1 MKIFL
6 LVAIAAL
13 PFIQSCKEGKSAN
26 SDGKSEMTNT
36 QMAAPNET
44 NDDFINMLGSYTG
57 DFGDT
62 KITVLL
68 TTISKDSVKGS
79 SIVAGN
85 DRPFEGTVA
94 TNSTG
99 GMVLTAKEP
108 GSDKHDGTFTFNINS
123 SNKSVLAGTWQ
134 PYDTAAGKA
143 KSFNL
148 AKKAFTYNPNDGST
162 DASKRL
168 LKTED
173 VENEDKYSL
182 SFMRNE
188 IFARHGYSFSRK
200 ETRQMFEVQD
210 WYVPRSINVTA
221 ELTDI
226 ERKNISLI
234 KKYEKYAE
242 EYGDDYGR

>member
-1 MKIFL
+1 MKKFL
-6 LVAIAAL
+6 LIAFAASSFL
-13 PFIQSCKEGKSAN
+13 QSCKEGKSAN
-26 SDGKSEMTNT
+26 SDGTTEMANT
-36 QMAAPNET
+36 KMAAPNAT
-44 NDDFINMLGSYTG
+44 NDDFVSMLGSYSG
-57 DFGDT
+57 DFGDS

-68 TTISKDSVKGS
+68 TTITKDSVKGS

-94 TNSTG
+94 MNSTG
-99 GMVLTAKEP
+99 GMVLSAKEP
-108 GSDKHDGTFTFNINS
+108 GNDKHDGTFTFNLDS
-123 SNKSVLAGTWQ
+123 ANKSVLAGTWQ
-134 PYDTAAGKA
+134 PYDAAAGKA
-143 KSFNL
+143 KTFTL

-162 DASKRL
+162 DGSKRL

-173 VENEDKYSL
+173 VENENKYYL

-210 WYVPRSINVTA
+210 WYVPRSVNVTD

-226 ERKNISLI
+226 EKKNIALI
-234 KKYEKYAE
+234 KKYEKYAKE
-242 EYGDDYGR
+242 FGDDYGR

>member
-1 MKIFL
+1 MKRFL
-6 LVAIAAL
+6 LVAITAI
-13 PFIQSCKEGKSAN
+13 PFVQSCKEGKSAN
-26 SDGKSEMTNT
+26 SDGKSEMANT
-36 QMAAPNET
+36 EMASPNAT
-44 NDDFINMLGSYTG
+44 NDDFVGMLGSYTG
-57 DFGDT
+57 DFGDS

-79 SIVAGN
+79 SIVSGN
-85 DRPFEGTVA
+85 DRPFEGTVEMNGA
-94 TNSTG
+94 G
-99 GMVLTAKEP
+99 GMVLLAKEP
-108 GSDKHDGTFTFNINS
+108 GSDKHDGTFTFKIDS
-123 SNKSVLAGTWQ
+123 SNKSVLVGTWQ
-134 PYDTAAGKA
+134 PYDSAAGKA

-148 AKKAFTYNPNDGST
+148 TKKTFSYNPNNGST

-173 VENEDKYSL
+173 VENEDKYYL

-210 WYVPRSINVTA
+210 WYVPRSVNVTD

-226 ERKNISLI
+226 EKKNIALI
-234 KKYEKYAE
+234 KKYEKYAKE
-242 EYGDDYGR
+242 FGDDYGR